1 MNEITIL
8 MHLLSKKIESFQMG
22 ATQEEIIKILNINGK
37 NESIYFQNL
46 IRHLSNFIKPL
57 GLQIRFN
64 SLSSRWYIAFE
75 MDTADL
81 ISANPFEDKPRLAAT
96 LFCTIICCL
105 KSKGSGSIQQ
115 VKDIRKKKHVLAD
128 LKELEEMGYLDLYEN
143 LNRVKLTPL
152 IGYHLDLNNLF
163 IKLSLKLKNNE
174 FQFKK

>member
-8 MHLLSKKIESFQMG
+8 MHLLSKKIDSFQMG
-22 ATQEEIIKILNINGK
+22 ATQEEIFKTLNIYGK
-37 NESIYFQNL
+37 NESAYFQNL
-46 IRHLSNFIKPL
+46 IRHLSNFIEPL

-64 SLSSRWYIAFE
+64 PMSSRWYIAFE
-75 MDTADL
+75 MDTSDL
-81 ISANPFEDKPRLAAT
+81 VSANPFEDKPRLAAT

-105 KSKGSGSIQQ
+105 KSKGTANIQL

-128 LKELEEMGYLDLYEN
+128 LKELKEMGYLDLNEN

-163 IKLSLKLKNNE
+163 NKLSLKLKNNE